1 MELFKEDT
9 QVQMSQAELE
19 AQKHNALISERYN
32 RLKNAVANQFAED
45 VRTEEHKNTYQ
56 NTFEISTYISPNATA
71 NTATYTSPTMT
82 EYFSRPATS
91 LFGMEKFER
100 MGQMH
105 EDMQMTRPV
114 ELATPIERVEIV
126 QEPQYSLSSMAKV
139 VVGVFACVVVSMMAL
154 ICVNTHTINQKR
166 MNIQALETRKAAL
179 VQEYQDLQERIE
191 TATSEETIR
200 EYAESQ
206 GMVKN

>member
-1 MELFKEDT
+1 MELFKEDI
-9 QVQMSQAELE
+9 QVQTSQAELE

-56 NTFEISTYISPNATA
+56 NTPETSTYISPNSTA
-71 NTATYTSPTMT
+71 NTATYTAPSMT
-82 EYFSRPATS
+82 EYFSRPAS
-91 LFGMEKFER
+91 ALFGMEKFER

-126 QEPQYSLSSMAKV
+126 QEAQYSLSSMAKIV
-139 VVGVFACVVVSMMAL
+139 MSVFACVVVSMMTL
-154 ICVNTHTINQKR
+154 ICVNTHAINQKR

-179 VQEYQDLQERIE
+179 VQEYEDLQERIQ